1 MSTAFD
7 AYFKWLG
14 IPPEEQPPNH
24 YRLLGVPLYVADAD
38 VITNAAD
45 QRMAHLKGFQTGKH
59 SVLSQEILNE
69 ISKARLCLLDA
80 SRKAAYDAELRA
92 HLARHTSRAQP
103 AVARPASTQPP
114 LDELVSQSPP
124 QRPPASWQSAT
135 PQESDQFVFSHD
147 QQDLPRQLQR
157 KPRTNRALPIV
168 FVVAVLTLGAGTAW
182 FFFPFPKE
190 DEGQQAPT
198 AAVRDTSGADSPPP
212 LLWRQAPAEAATV
225 GSMRIQVTEAR
236 IGQLPGRAGLPH
248 EPVQLSVHV
257 RMDNIGNQVA
267 EYPGWKESNG
277 GDSPA
282 MRDDLGNNYPRVPT
296 SKTDQPPKSR
306 VLPGQ
311 AHTEVLVFQ
320 RPVANYGHL
329 ELVLPPAFGGQTEP
343 IRFKIPRS
351 FVRLDAARPALPVA
365 AAQPS
370 SAAPMPGIDDRQAGS
385 QVVPTSG
392 ATVLAYWRFERPAA
406 GAPGAVSQP
415 AVEDAS
421 GHGNHLHF
429 PSGDGPVRLARM
441 VASAQVPSSLE
452 PNDQCLDMLSD
463 AGKGGDRGLVT
474 VAARSPLDLASRK
487 LGAWTVEASFMF
499 SQRGFT
505 HTIVGKDGPPKAGG
519 RSPLQLRVRGDTDRL
534 EVAAIDSAGVERLV
548 TSAANVVPGRWYHVV
563 AASNGNQLRLW
574 LDTGDGGGLML
585 QGAAPFA
592 GALAQGP
599 GEWSVGR
606 GFSDGQPAA
615 EARMYIDEVRVTAG
629 ALEPAQMLMYPAS
642 AAQRA
647 ERTRPADAISPGGQ
661 LTFYPLKVVSAQVP
675 DGVELQSLGDGSL
688 WIVGANPEKAVY
700 TIRAHTD
707 LVGIAGV
714 RLEALADDRLPG
726 SGPGRHSS
734 ADKGMRG
741 NFVVTSLNVGAS
753 AGEAEV
759 LPTSVGWKSAEAD
772 FSQQGF
778 SVESLLDKKAG
789 DGWGIAP
796 ATGNGH
802 SVLLRAER
810 PFGFRR
816 GTWLTITIE
825 QNLGRQMTLGR
836 FRLSVFTRSRPAEI
850 PAPVNRAAGQP
861 AQPLAKV
868 PVSVSLPEIP
878 AQGNAVAPAVTA
890 PIQLA
895 TVIHTPAS
903 KLALLLWGG
912 ETAADVEGISFRME
926 PNAEGDEKSPRWKIS
941 LKSPETAA
949 DAPPVVAEISFA
961 GDELKFRWT
970 EAATRLP
977 LANYLRN
984 CVLEVKVSDQRRG
997 IALRSPL
1004 PPERQ
1009 ALGFGKSPAKP
1020 RHEIPWPPKISA
1032 MKFSL
1037 PASQA
1042 GVPPYALNRGA
1053 VSVGKDDVEVTFIEH
1068 GQPALISVVECSWKR
1083 GLQFNASAYYL
1094 PTGPDA
1100 KRISFN
1106 RVKLDKLKQQYAN
1119 QLQPLKN
1126 RLAIINTAGDW
1137 NLSLRAK
1144 MEKQSLPK
1152 QISELENTINQIA
1165 RVMERGEAIEKTGGL
1180 PVQVFL
1186 ELGDFRLVLLEN
1198 NPK

>member
-14 IPPEEQPPNH
+14 IPPEEQPPHH

-45 QRMAHLKGFQTGKH
+45 QRMAHLKGFQTGKY
-59 SVLSQEILNE
+59 SLLSQEILNE

-80 SRKAAYDAELRA
+80 RRKAAYDAELRT
-92 HLARHTSRAQP
+92 HLARPSSRAQP
-103 AVARPASTQPP
+103 AAAPPTSVQPP
-114 LDELVSQSPP
+114 VSQSPP
-124 QRPPASWQSAT
+124 QRPPVARQLAS
-135 PQESDQFVFSHD
+135 PQERDQFVFSHD
-147 QQDLPRQLQR
+147 QADIPRQLQR
-157 KPRTNRALPIV
+157 KPRTNRALPIA
-168 FVVAVLTLGAGTAW
+168 FVVAALALGAAVVW
-182 FFFPFPKE
+182 FFVPFPKE
-190 DEGQQAPT
+190 EERQQSPT
-198 AAVRDTSGADSPPP
+198 AALRDTSGADSPPP
-212 LLWRQAPAEAATV
+212 LLWRQAPAEAATF
-225 GSMRIQVTEAR
+225 GSMRIQITEAR

-248 EPVQLSVHV
+248 EPAQLSVHV
-257 RMDNIGNQVA
+257 RMDNIGNQIA
-267 EYPGWKESNG
+267 EYPGWNGSNG
-277 GDSPA
+277 SDSPA
-282 MRDDLGNNYPRVPT
+282 MRDDLGNNYPRVST
-296 SKTDQPPKSR
+296 SKTDQPRKSR

-311 AHTEVLVFQ
+311 SHTEILVFQ
-320 RPVANYGHL
+320 RPVANYGQL
-329 ELVLPPAFGGQTEP
+329 EFVLPPAFGGETEP

-351 FVRLDAARPALPVA
+351 FVRLDSARPALPVA

-370 SAAPMPGIDDRQAGS
+370 SSAPMPGIDDRQAGS
-385 QVVPTSG
+385 QAVPTSG
-392 ATVLAYWRFERPAA
+392 ATVIAYWRFEGPAA
-406 GAPGAVSQP
+406 GVPGAVSQA

-421 GHGNHLHF
+421 GQGNHLHF
-429 PSGDGPVRLARM
+429 PSGNGPLRLARM
-441 VASAQVPSSLE
+441 VAYAQVPSSLE
-452 PNDQCLDMLSD
+452 PNDQCFDLLSD
-463 AGKGGDRGLVT
+463 AGKGGGRGLVT
-474 VAARSPLDLASRK
+474 AAAGSPLDLASRR

-519 RSPLQLRVRGDTDRL
+519 QSPLQLRVRGDTDRL
-534 EVAAIDSAGVERLV
+534 EVAAIDSAGEERLV

-574 LDTGDGGGLML
+574 LDSGDGGGLKL

-606 GFSDGQPAA
+606 GFGDGQPAA

-647 ERTRPADAISPGGQ
+647 ARTRPADVFSPGGQ
-661 LTFYPLKVVSAQVP
+661 LTFYPLKIVSAQAP
-675 DGVELQSLGDGSL
+675 DGVELQTLDDGSL

-700 TIRAHTD
+700 TIRAFTE

-734 ADKGMRG
+734 ADKGMQG

-759 LPTSVGWKSAEAD
+759 LPTSIGWKSAEAD
-772 FSQQGF
+772 FSQQEF

-796 ATGNGH
+796 ATGKGH
-802 SVLLRAER
+802 SALLRAER
-810 PFGFRR
+810 PFGFRK

-825 QNLGRQMTLGR
+825 QNFGKQLTLGR
-836 FRLSVFTRSRPAEI
+836 FRLSVFTSVRPAEI
-850 PAPVNRAAGQP
+850 PAPVHRPSGRP
-861 AQPLAKV
+861 AEPLAKV
-868 PVSVSLPEIP
+868 PVSVSIPELP
-878 AQGNAVAPAVTA
+878 ADGNAIAAAVTA

-903 KLALLLWGG
+903 KLALALWGG

-926 PNAEGDEKSPRWKIS
+926 PKAEGDEKSPGWKIY

-997 IALRSPL
+997 IALRTPL
-1004 PPERQ
+1004 PAERQ

-1020 RHEIPWPPKISA
+1020 RNEIPWPPKASA
-1032 MKFSL
+1032 MKISL

-1053 VSVGKDDVEVTFIEH
+1053 ASLGKDDVEVTFSEN
-1068 GQPALISVVECSWKR
+1068 GQPALLSVVECSWKR
-1083 GLQFNASAYYL
+1083 GLHFNVSAYYV
-1094 PTGPDA
+1094 PTAADA

-1106 RVKLDKLKQQYAN
+1106 RVKLDKLRQQYAN

-1126 RLAIINTAGDW
+1126 RLAVIATAGDW

-1144 MEKQSLPK
+1144 LEKQSLPK
-1152 QISELENTINQIA
+1152 QISELENTIHQIA
-1165 RVMERGEAIEKTGGL
+1165 RVLERGEAIEKTGGL
-1180 PVQVFL
+1180 PVQLFL